1 MIWPSIY
8 SKYSL
13 RTVLDIEIRRMC
25 RFKLLYCYLFFAAHV
40 PFNAKVDYVTRH
52 EETDLEHGD
61 VQEDGDQGLSLELVR
76 LVLFNVF

>member
-1 MIWPSIY
+1 MSFY
-8 SKYSL
+8 
-13 RTVLDIEIRRMC
+13 
-25 RFKLLYCYLFFAAHV
+25 FLYCYFFFAAHV

-76 LVLFNVF
+76 LVLFNVFRPYHVP